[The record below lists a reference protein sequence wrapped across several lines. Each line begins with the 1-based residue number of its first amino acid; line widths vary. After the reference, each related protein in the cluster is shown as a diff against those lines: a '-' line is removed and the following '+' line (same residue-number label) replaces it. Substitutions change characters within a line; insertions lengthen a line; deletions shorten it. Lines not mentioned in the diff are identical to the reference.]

1 MYCIQVH
8 THVYIYVLYT
18 GTYICIYIM
27 YIYIMYIYIM
37 YIYLMYIYIC
47 ISLYIIYI
55 YAQVSP
61 GKGSALQL
69 PGFAKDAPD
78 GFRGDRISDAGAL

>member
-1 MYCIQVH
+1 
-8 THVYIYVLYT
+8 
-18 GTYICIYIM
+18 
-27 YIYIMYIYIM
+27 
-37 YIYLMYIYIC
+37 MYIYIC
-47 ISLYIIYI
+47 ISLSIYI

>member
-1 MYCIQVH
+1 M
-8 THVYIYVLYT
+8 YIYNV
-18 GTYICIYIM
+18 
-27 YIYIMYIYIM
+27 YIYIMYIYI
-37 YIYLMYIYIC
+37 YV
-47 ISLYIIYI
+47 SLSLYI

>member
-1 MYCIQVH
+1 MY
-8 THVYIYVLYT
+8 L
-18 GTYICIYIM
+18 
-27 YIYIMYIYIM
+27 
-37 YIYLMYIYIC
+37 
-47 ISLYIIYI
+47 SLYNIYIYI